1 MKKIEISAAS
11 RPLSEY
17 ANELDD
23 EIVIL
28 TSQDR
33 PVAALIPL
41 TDIDEESR
49 ALSTNEVF
57 LDLVE
62 RAREEVRAG
71 RTVPFEEVKR
81 KLST

>member
-1 MKKIEISAAS
+1 MKRIEVSAAL

-17 ANELDD
+17 VNELDD

-28 TSQDR
+28 TAQNR
-33 PVAALIPL
+33 PVAALVPL

-49 ALSTNEVF
+49 VLSANEVF

-62 RAREEVRAG
+62 RAREEVRLG
-71 RTVPFEEVKR
+71 KTLSFKEVKSR
-81 KLST
+81 LST